1 MNSSKSAKQLAF
13 LGVMFALIF
22 VFLLVETYAFSAFFG
37 NFTPAILTIPVAISL
52 ALVGSK
58 RPMLVGGTLLGC
70 SSFLLAIII
79 GNPIFLNPLISI
91 FPRIFIGLVAY
102 GVYVLLNKFFASS
115 QNKFMS
121 EVFPAAVAG
130 VLGTV
135 TNTVCTIFMMWVFNK
150 SDIASVFTVL
160 ISINFVAE
168 VIAAAILTPTYVML
182 IKKITSK
189 LGV

>member
-1 MNSSKSAKQLAF
+1 
-13 LGVMFALIF
+13 
-22 VFLLVETYAFSAFFG
+22 
-37 NFTPAILTIPVAISL
+37 
-52 ALVGSK
+52 
-58 RPMLVGGTLLGC
+58 
-70 SSFLLAIII
+70 
-79 GNPIFLNPLISI
+79 
-91 FPRIFIGLVAY
+91 
-102 GVYVLLNKFFASS
+102 
-115 QNKFMS
+115 MS